1 MVLDRSTLRSTTG
14 ATMLL
19 LLACGPTPEP
29 GEPGAQP
36 APPPPEAERVVGYTF
51 TPHRREFDMTML
63 GRLQTPAGFRVDVF
77 ATGMGNPRMMAVAPD
92 GGVYI
97 TRPRTGDV
105 VLLRDRDGD
114 GRADEQSVVVSGIE
128 GVHGIA
134 LHQGRAYLAAPTAVY
149 VADVR
154 GDGRLGTPRTLIADL
169 PDGGQHPNR
178 TLAIGPDGMLYISIG
193 STCNACVETNPEHA
207 ALIRTRLDGTARTLY
222 ARGLRNTIG
231 FAFHPQTR
239 ELWGM
244 DHGTDWRGND
254 TPPEEL
260 NRIVAGGDY
269 GWPFCYGRQQ
279 VDELFAI
286 MPEGMT
292 REAYCARTQPAVL
305 TYTAHSAPIGL
316 AFYDG
321 AMFPAE
327 YRGDAFVA
335 MRGSWNRVP
344 ASGYKVVRI
353 RFRDGSPVA
362 IEDFVSGF
370 LLGDGRSYFARPAG
384 IAVARDGALLVSDDT
399 NGVIYRI
406 AYAG

>member
-1 MVLDRSTLRSTTG
+1 
-14 ATMLL
+14 
-19 LLACGPTPEP
+19 
-29 GEPGAQP
+29 
-36 APPPPEAERVVGYTF
+36 
-51 TPHRREFDMTML
+51 
-63 GRLQTPAGFRVDVF
+63 VDVF